1 MRYAK
6 ALLAFANE
14 RKVAAKVYQE
24 MLQLSKAFAG
34 VPELRVALDNP
45 VLPTATKVGLI
56 HEAVGGQASPE
67 LTRFVGLVLAEHR
80 GKFLQFMLM
89 SYIDLYR
96 KQENI
101 STGEITTACP
111 VSDHVIDRIRALV
124 VEHTHG
130 TVELKTR
137 VDPGLE
143 GGFIF
148 EIGTYRLDA
157 SVANQIKRVR
167 QQFIENNRR
176 IV

>member
-1 MRYAK
+1 MRYAR
-6 ALLAFANE
+6 ALLAYANE
-14 RKVAAKVYQE
+14 NGVADKVYME
-24 MLQLSKAFAG
+24 VLQLSKAFTRVA
-34 VPELRVALDNP
+34 ELRVALDNP
-45 VLPTATKVGLI
+45 VLSAATKVELI

-67 LTRFVGLVLAEHR
+67 LTRFIELVLAER
-80 GKFLQFMLM
+80 RVKFLPFMLM